1 MSVKIS
7 LENLSRD
14 LAHAQNSG
22 DFLVCDFLEA
32 DGSSESWL
40 RANNLAQLAIN
51 PARFINQQPPLG
63 SLSFGGKIII
73 PPKMTDTPPAMVHFG
88 SEVTANAAIGMVGL
102 DADDYSHDVHFH
114 QRVDASRL
122 GESALAELLD
132 AHDINDTPVA
142 LLSLAD
148 AYDGAWKYEEA
159 QQLYFAHTLS
169 QIFPDHREILL
180 PNTVAILSEHSQE
193 ELRDYFQ
200 IGRVAWRSIIATNGN
215 DIDFRYKV

>member
-1 MSVKIS
+1 MPVKIS
-7 LENLSRD
+7 LEYLSRD
-14 LAHAQNSG
+14 LAHAQISG

-32 DGSSESWL
+32 DGSSESWV

-132 AHDINDTPVA
+132 AHDINDAPVA

-200 IGRVAWRSIIATNGN
+200 IGRAAWRSIIATNGN
-215 DIDFRYKV
+215 DIDFHYKV